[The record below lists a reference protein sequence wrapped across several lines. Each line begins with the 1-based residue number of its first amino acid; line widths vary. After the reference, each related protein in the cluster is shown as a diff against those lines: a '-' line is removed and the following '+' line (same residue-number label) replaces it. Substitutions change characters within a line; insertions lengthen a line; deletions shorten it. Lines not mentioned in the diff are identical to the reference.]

1 MLAQGIYHTRETAR
15 RLLEIY
21 TEGRDWVYFITL
33 LCLVLIQYGPAAAG
47 QLAIPFFVLHTLSQ
61 LSLFGFHGHLRQ
73 SFQMSDDPAELTWS
87 RAIRARITL
96 LLAIIPM
103 LFLAGHSSIF
113 IIYASL
119 WLTGRFFN
127 EILLA
132 GARLRQKIND
142 WMIIRS
148 VILIAYAGFFLTTD
162 RFFSGELMLKIMA
175 IGELIMF
182 AILFTTRVSR
192 FPLTLLPRVDL
203 TQLHQALPHF
213 YAQLLFT
220 YNYYYLMVPIAFLLP
235 LLATGT
241 IYIQLLI
248 LSLGLVPAYIIWNDY
263 RTGRPRMNDSELTA
277 ATLALGI
284 RGTVISFFIV
294 SGGILLTEFCEGDIA
309 GMSVVLPQ
317 FIILLTH
324 YYTIPTLHALTE
336 EGRIHAL
343 IRLWFA
349 FIILQCIAAFFILR
363 GEHPNMLFPVMSVIA
378 LAQSMAVFLLRNLKY
393 EQE

>member
-1 MLAQGIYHTRETAR
+1 MITQGIYHTRETAR
-15 RLLEIY
+15 RILEIY
-21 TEGRDWVYFITL
+21 IEGRDWFYFITL
-33 LCLVLIQYGPAAAG
+33 LSVVFLHYGIAAAG
-47 QLAIPFFVLHTLSQ
+47 QLAVPFFVIHTLSH
-61 LSLFGFHGHLRQ
+61 LTLFGLHGHLRH
-73 SFQMSDDPAELTWS
+73 SFQQSDDPAERIW
-87 RAIRARITL
+87 RNAIRPRITIL
-96 LLAIIPM
+96 LLTVPTLLMAN
-103 LFLAGHSSIF
+103 HTSTF
-113 IIYASL
+113 IGFSAL

-132 GARLRQKIND
+132 GARLKQKIND
-142 WMIIRS
+142 WVAIRTLALAGTSAYLLTAEEFFSAEMIIR
-148 VILIAYAGFFLTTD
+148 T
-162 RFFSGELMLKIMA
+162 MA
-175 IGELIMF
+175 IGELSMMLILLF
-182 AILFTTRVSR
+182 ASISR
-192 FPLTLLPRVDL
+192 FSIPVAPRIDF
-203 TQLHQALPHF
+203 TQLQQALPHF

-235 LLATGT
+235 LLATAA

-263 RTGRPRMNDSELTA
+263 RTGRPRMNESELTA

-284 RGTVISFFIV
+284 RGTVISFIIV
-294 SGGILLTEFCEGDIA
+294 TAGIFLTEFCQGDIG

-349 FIILQCIAAFFILR
+349 FIFLQGISAFFILQS
-363 GEHPNMLFPVMSVIA
+363 EHPNSLFPVMAVIA
-378 LAQSMAVFLLRNLKY
+378 IAQSLAVFLLRNLKY
-393 EQE
+393 E